1 RMLAARFG
9 ISPETIMVANGLR
22 NPDLLQVGQELVI
35 LPTDGV
41 LYTLRAGESIRR
53 VAERFGVDTAD
64 IVKANDLSDPD
75 VVQPGT
81 QLMVPG
87 VTPRV
92 PRSVAVALGVDADQQ
107 AAVVGGG
114 VPLPIDVTAYTVP
127 STRTYEVQ
135 QGDTLAGIA
144 DTFGVDVSTIL
155 SSNGVDDPDTIKP
168 GSELRILPVKGI
180 EYTVQ
185 ANETLAD
192 VSWKYQ
198 VDLGLLLDYNDLNDP
213 DVINIG
219 AKLVIPGGKLRAEAV
234 PAPAAVVEA
243 PPAPR

>member
-1 RMLAARFG
+1 
-9 ISPETIMVANGLR
+9 
-22 NPDLLQVGQELVI
+22 LLQGGQELVI

-53 VAERFGVDTAD
+53 VAERFGVETTD

-92 PRSVAVALGVDADQQ
+92 PRSVAVALGVDDQQ

-114 VPLPIDVTAYTVP
+114 VPLPIDVTACTVP

-144 DTFGVDVSTIL
+144 ERF
-155 SSNGVDDPDTIKP
+155 
-168 GSELRILPVKGI
+168 
-180 EYTVQ
+180 
-185 ANETLAD
+185 
-192 VSWKYQ
+192 
-198 VDLGLLLDYNDLNDP
+198 
-213 DVINIG
+213 
-219 AKLVIPGGKLRAEAV
+219 
-234 PAPAAVVEA
+234 VVELSA
-243 PPAPR
+243 SLSRSRCSDP